1 LNESIK
7 YGYDVALAGRRIDL
21 PHVIEMRFPFQN
33 VSRVRQRLRGFFS
46 FYKITTLVC
55 SAACG
60 ADLLALNIANELN
73 IDRKIIL
80 PFAPVVFKMKS
91 VNHCTGDWKTF
102 FENAIETDEGL
113 DLLIMDSADDDQQAY
128 EKANVAILDTAEKL
142 EQQKNEKMI
151 VLIVWDGK
159 RRGTDDVTAHF
170 LNEAKSRKLAIKEIN
185 TL

>member
-1 LNESIK
+1 MI
-7 YGYDVALAGRRIDL
+7 VALAGRRIDL
-21 PHVIEMRFPFQN
+21 PHASEMRFPIGN
-33 VSRVRQRLRGFFS
+33 VSKVQQRLRTFFS
-46 FYKITTLVC
+46 SYKITTLVC

-80 PFAPVVFKMKS
+80 PFAPAVFKMKS

-102 FENAIETDEGL
+102 FETAIEADHSM
-113 DLLIMDSADDDQQAY
+113 DLLVMDLADDRQQAY
-128 EKANVAILDTAEKL
+128 EKTNVAILDTAEKL
-142 EQQKNEKMI
+142 VQQKNEKMI